1 MTIITDSLNRAAD
14 TDATLIP
21 PLAERW
27 SPRGFDPDAVIDES
41 VLTTIFEAARWAP
54 SASNLQPARFIV
66 GRRGTDTFATIH
78 SALLGFNSAWAD
90 AASVLIV
97 GIAELPLPG
106 GGENPWARYDLG
118 QAIAHLSVQA
128 QHEGIHTHQ
137 MGGIENEQLSA
148 AFGLTDDQAVVTVT
162 ALGVLADVSTLSPKF
177 LERESLP
184 RTRKP
189 LTELLLAN
197 D

>member
-1 MTIITDSLNRAAD
+1 MTIITDSLSRAAD
-14 TDATLIP
+14 TDSALIS

-41 VLTTIFEAARWAP
+41 ALTTILEAARWAP

-66 GRRGTDTFATIH
+66 GRRGSGTFATIH
-78 SALLGFNSAWAD
+78 SALMGFNSAWAD

-162 ALGVLADVSTLSPKF
+162 ALGVLADVSTLSPEF